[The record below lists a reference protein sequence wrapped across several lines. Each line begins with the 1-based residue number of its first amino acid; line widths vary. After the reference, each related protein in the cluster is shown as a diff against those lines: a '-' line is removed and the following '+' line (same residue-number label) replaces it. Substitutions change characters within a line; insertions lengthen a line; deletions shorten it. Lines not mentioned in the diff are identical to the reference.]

1 MRQTANAHI
10 ESMGFK
16 KAKDDRIQWGF
27 RQLMAG
33 LKMDGKWVI
42 VFYYLTLYSFV
53 IENEPC
59 LNKLWQGIYFKL
71 SLASAIAQVAMG

>member
-10 ESMGFK
+10 ESISFK
-16 KAKDDRIQWGF
+16 EAKDDWIQWGF

-42 VFYYLTLYSFV
+42 VFYYLTLYFFV

-71 SLASAIAQVAMG
+71 SLASVIAQVAMG

>member
-1 MRQTANAHI
+1 MRQIADTHI

-16 KAKDDRIQWGF
+16 EGKGERIQWGF

-42 VFYYLTLYSFV
+42 VCYYLTLYSLV
-53 IENEPC
+53 IENEPY
-59 LNKLWQGIYFKL
+59 LNKPWQAIYFKL
-71 SLASAIAQVAMG
+71 SPASVIAQVAMG